1 MTELKIESTIDH
13 TLLKPEATAGQIE
26 TLCSE
31 AIKYNFKTVC
41 INPQYIPMAKS
52 LLAGSKVE
60 ICTVVGFPLGAM
72 TSESKAFE
80 TSDAISKGA
89 NEIDMVLAIGR
100 LKSGQLDYVEQDIAA
115 VVQAAGKKTVKVI
128 LETALLSDD
137 EIASACKLATKAGAH
152 FVKTSTGFSS
162 RGASL
167 ADIEI
172 MKANISKDI
181 KIKASGGIR
190 SKEDALAYLKAG
202 ASRLGTSSGVSIVQG
217 EKSAQSY

>member
-1 MTELKIESTIDH
+1 MTELKIEATIDH
-13 TLLKPEATAGQIE
+13 TLLKPEATAEQIK

-31 AIKYNFKTVC
+31 AVKFNFKTVC
-41 INPQYIPMAKS
+41 INPQYIPLAKS
-52 LLAGSKVE
+52 LLDGTAVE

-80 TSDAISKGA
+80 TSDAITKGA
-89 NEIDMVLAIGR
+89 HEIDMVIAIGK
-100 LKSGQLDYVEQDIAA
+100 LKSGELDYVEQDIAA
-115 VVQAAGKKTVKVI
+115 VVQAARKQTVKVI
-128 LETALLSDD
+128 LETALLSAD

-172 MKANISKDI
+172 MKANISKDV

-202 ASRLGTSSGVSIVQG
+202 VSRLGTSSGVAIIQG
-217 EKSAQSY
+217 EKSTQSY